1 MVVAN
6 PSTWVFP
13 SLSVAVPYGLGRVY
27 PKGEG
32 EAHLRQYLAAPV
44 TVFLG
49 QEDEGDENLNDS
61 REAVAQGETRYD
73 RGINVFDAARK
84 AAQATGATLNWR
96 KVELPGVGHSASKM
110 FSSPQAAEALAP

>member
-1 MVVAN
+1 M
-6 PSTWVFP
+6 
-13 SLSVAVPYGLGRVY
+13 
-27 PKGEG
+27 
-32 EAHLRQYLAAPV
+32 

-49 QEDEGDENLNDS
+49 QEDEGDADRNDS

-73 RGINVFDAARK
+73 RGINVFAAAGK

-110 FSSPQAAEALAP
+110 FSSRKPSRPWRRSVDTV